1 MRCLLELRFHFR
13 SYKPLHLGLVFTRA
27 GPGVVLLW
35 LSVCILNKLFLKL
48 FYYKFILVLF
58 KNNK

>member
-1 MRCLLELRFHFR
+1 MRCLLEL
-13 SYKPLHLGLVFTRA
+13 YKPLHLGLVFTRA